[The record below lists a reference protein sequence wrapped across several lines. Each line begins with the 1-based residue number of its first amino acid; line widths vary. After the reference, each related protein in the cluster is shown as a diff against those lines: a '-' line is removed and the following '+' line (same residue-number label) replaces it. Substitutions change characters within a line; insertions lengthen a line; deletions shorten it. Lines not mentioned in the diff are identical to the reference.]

1 MDGVQSAARK
11 EDCPM
16 KWKTWLAYGLFALF
30 AGLCGTELL
39 TNFRASAERDR
50 QSVRA
55 VRTAANSSEEP
66 EEKPSFDLD
75 RILQSTDLNG

>member
-1 MDGVQSAARK
+1 MQSAARK
-11 EDCPM
+11 ENRPM
-16 KWKTWLAYGLFALF
+16 KWKTWLTYGLFALF

-39 TNFRASAERDR
+39 FNFRASAERDR